1 MMMRQKYT
9 EVNDNIKE
17 SNHSNEAKQRSLRRF
32 LKTLFLH
39 VEVTLADMKMP
50 KKIKGHVKP
59 TKLLV

>member
-1 MMMRQKYT
+1 MRQKYT

-39 VEVTLADMKMP
+39 VIVTLADMKMP
-50 KKIKGHVKP
+50 QKIKGHMIKTRGP
-59 TKLLV
+59 CI